1 MLENIFLMN
10 LIPENNSNEINSDNF
25 NNAYLAYPD
34 EDILFDSNEIV
45 RQIIIS
51 QKTILEKNY
60 QPEHFTD
67 DFLHANSKAIQVNGV
82 NLLVIPLPY
91 QYILGLVF
99 KKDANPYDYRNE
111 LIRLFQ
117 EYLMVSYLETF
128 EKVNKTDKIKNKSNL
143 LLTLFIDIRKYDDE
157 SLVFQKEINKVMI
170 DSNSNPL
177 VKVFVYGIDFAGKS
191 SLMRLLST
199 GKFNFDYFPPTK
211 KFRITNVKLDSGV
224 KLVCWDMPGQKIF
237 RSDWLRG
244 AQASNLLLY
253 VLDCAD
259 SERFLEAKE
268 ELWNMLN
275 LYELKGIPLLFL
287 VNKTDLPGCDKNLKV
302 ISEKFKLNDIH
313 DRDWQIIFSSL
324 PKRAGINELIDWME
338 NQVDNLLLINGI
350 KTIEDS

>member
-1 MLENIFLMN
+1 MLENIFLSK
-10 LIPENNSNEINSDNF
+10 LITEENGNEINS
-25 NNAYLAYPD
+25 NNLSDAYLAYPD
-34 EDILFDSNEIV
+34 EDVLFDSNEIV

-51 QKTILEKNY
+51 QKNIIEKNY
-60 QPEHFTD
+60 QAEHFTE
-67 DFLHANSKAIQVNGV
+67 DFLHANSKAIQVDGV

-99 KKDANPYDYRNE
+99 DLETNPYDYRNE

-117 EYLMVSYLETF
+117 EYLMKSYLDTF
-128 EKVNKTDKIKNKSNL
+128 EEQNKTDKIKNKSNL
-143 LLTLFIDIRKYDDE
+143 LLTLFIDLRKYDDE

-170 DSNSNPL
+170 DSNNNPL

-199 GKFNFDYFPPTK
+199 GKFDFDYFPPTK
-211 KFRITNVKLDSGV
+211 KFRITNVKLDKS

-244 AQASNLLLY
+244 AQASNLLLF

-259 SERFLEAKE
+259 PGRFPEAKE

-275 LYELKGIPLLFL
+275 LYELKSIPLLFL
-287 VNKTDLPGCDKNLKV
+287 VNKTDLADCDKNPKP
-302 ISEKFKLNDIH
+302 IIEKFKLNELH
-313 DRDWQIIFSSL
+313 DRDYQIIFSSL
-324 PKRAGINELIDWME
+324 PKRIGINELIEWME
-338 NQVDNLLLINGI
+338 NQVENLLLINGV
-350 KTIEDS
+350 KTI

>member
-10 LIPENNSNEINSDNF
+10 LIPKNENNEINSSNF
-25 NNAYLAYPD
+25 NDAYLAYPD
-34 EDILFDSNEIV
+34 EDVFFDSNEIV
-45 RQIIIS
+45 KQIIIS
-51 QKTILEKNY
+51 QKNILEKNY
-60 QPEHFTD
+60 QAQHFTE
-67 DFLHANSKAIQVNGV
+67 DFLHSNSKAIQIDGT

-99 KKDANPYDYRNE
+99 DSETNPYDYRNE
-111 LIRLFQ
+111 VIRLFQ
-117 EYLMVSYLETF
+117 EYLMQFYLNTF
-128 EKVNKTDKIKNKSNL
+128 DNGNKTNL
-143 LLTLFIDIRKYDDE
+143 LLTLFIDLRKYDDE

-170 DSNSNPL
+170 DSNNNPL

-199 GKFNFDYFPPTK
+199 GKFDFDYFQPTK

-224 KLVCWDMPGQKIF
+224 KLICWDMPGQKIF

-244 AQASNLLLY
+244 AQASNLLLF

-259 SERFLEAKE
+259 PERFSEANE

-275 LYELKGIPLLFL
+275 LYELKGIPLSFL
-287 VNKTDLPGCDKNLKV
+287 VNKTDLAECDKNPNS
-302 ISEKFKLNDIH
+302 IIEKFKLNELH

-324 PKRAGINELIDWME
+324 PDSTGISELIKWME
-338 NQVDNLLLINGI
+338 NQVESLLLINGV
-350 KTIEDS
+350 KTI